1 MRLKLS
7 TVLVGVLG
15 LAAVSVFAAPAA
27 QAAPATTTSTA
38 TVADRLVFE
47 PTERGYRGSLQ
58 VELTYHGSEPA
69 WPSYVITEPV
79 PGSYVNAEWG
89 INCSSGGDRLPDGR
103 TTVECVVPGGLWQ
116 PGERRTFSVDF
127 QVLTTVRPY
136 AMKAGNGHLAVKVG
150 DTTVEEADFS
160 TRFRSSTGSLA
171 NPQPYVRDTQPDFTL
186 SVAGDLT
193 VTRQPDG
200 WFEGSLPVTL
210 RYNSDAPH
218 PFVWL
223 VPAGL
228 PAGFGE
234 PWTDE
239 CGHLCPP
246 GGAFMEGEERTFALN
261 FSASSEAA
269 LGDLGRATIEVRT
282 DYYTPLADSDPSDN
296 VAGFTVTAVDAA

>member
-7 TVLVGVLG
+7 TVLAGVLG
-15 LAAVSVFAAPAA
+15 LAAASVFVAPAA
-27 QAAPATTTSTA
+27 QAAPATTKSTA
-38 TVADRLVFE
+38 TIADRLVFE

-58 VELTYHGSEPA
+58 VELTYRGSEPA

-79 PGSYVNAEWG
+79 PGSYVNTEWG
-89 INCSSGGDRLPDGR
+89 INCFSGGDRLPDGR
-103 TTVECVVPGGLWQ
+103 TVVECLVPGGLWE

-127 QVLTTVRPY
+127 QVLTTVQPY
-136 AMKAGNGHLAVKVG
+136 AMKAGSGHLAVKVG

-218 PFVWL
+218 PHLWL
-223 VPAGL
+223 IPAGL

-234 PWTDE
+234 PWTDG

-246 GGAFMEGEERTFALN
+246 GGDFMEGEVRTFELN
-261 FSASSEAA
+261 FSASPETA

-282 DYYTPLADSDPSDN
+282 DNYTPLVDSDPSDN
-296 VAGFTVTAVDAA
+296 VAGFTVTAVEAA